1 VTALRVS
8 RRRFRGWFF
17 ALGVLLVLGAGSVWI
32 FFHIGAWLVVEDPLE
47 PSPVAVVLSGEMP
60 ERARE
65 AAEIYRTGNAKQ
77 IWITHPADATREMHE
92 MGIDY
97 LGETFYNQSVLLHL
111 HVPIEVTRVLD
122 PEIINTQDEVRVIS
136 EAAREA
142 GIHRVI
148 IVTSKA
154 HTRRVHA
161 IWKKMVGADPALIV
175 RYAPDD
181 PFDPR
186 HWWRHTSDSLQVVR
200 EVLGLANVWSGFLIK
215 HRGG

>member
-1 VTALRVS
+1 M
-8 RRRFRGWFF
+8 
-17 ALGVLLVLGAGSVWI
+17 GACAWI
-32 FFHIGAWLVVEDPLE
+32 FFRVGTWLVVEDPLE
-47 PSPVAVVLSGEMP
+47 PSPVAVVLSGGMP

-77 IWITHPADATREMHE
+77 IWITHPEDVTAEMKAI
-92 MGIDY
+92 GIDY

-111 HVPIEVTRVLD
+111 HVPVEKTRVLE
-122 PEIINTQDEVRVIS
+122 PEIVNTQDEVNVIS

-161 IWKKMVGADPALIV
+161 IWKKVVGADPALIV
-175 RYAPDD
+175 RYASDD
-181 PFDPR
+181 SFDPE
-186 HWWRHTSDSLQVVR
+186 HWWRHTADALQVVR

-215 HRGG
+215 HRGT